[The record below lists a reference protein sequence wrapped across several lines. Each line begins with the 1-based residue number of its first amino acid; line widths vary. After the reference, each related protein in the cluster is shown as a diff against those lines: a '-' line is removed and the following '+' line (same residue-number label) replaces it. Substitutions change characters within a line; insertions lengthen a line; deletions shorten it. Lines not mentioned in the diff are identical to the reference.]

1 MKKYQQY
8 KISVTYING
17 DKEEINYKGINTSN
31 YKDMIKLY
39 SDIKDEYSDKS
50 ATIDFVGIS
59 TCGELKVF
67 WSKKIESKEETI
79 ETEELSSNNI
89 SIEDILTNI
98 KANLELLIEK
108 ETIAYA
114 KQGILDKQ
122 QDVELHR
129 VENIDNGIFISEEE
143 KTLEKVKV
151 FDSIQNIRKERRLN
165 KNNISLNTNI
175 SNKINKKQIINDISS
190 ILGISEIANN
200 KKYEYLTDKRAEEFS
215 IVKKVK
221 FRTERERISL
231 TSQLQPKYSKVYY
244 ENGEILCYNKAK

>member
-1 MKKYQQY
+1 MKKYQEY
-8 KISVTYING
+8 KIVVTYING

-67 WSKKIESKEETI
+67 WSKTVEVKEVE
-79 ETEELSSNNI
+79 EELINTDT